1 MITVQEEVEETK
13 VTLLFLLFM
22 MFMVMMDIVR
32 RPITMADTGR
42 ESRLRDRVSADLHD
56 QTGERLQKC
65 HQVPVHVFIIYVMF
79 INCDNHET
87 PLPLIS
93 LNQILLHRPA
103 CEVSE
108 KMECVENTVSQCSFE
123 IRLGSTG
130 EEEEVEVGNP

>member
-1 MITVQEEVEETK
+1 MFVTLLGFLLAAPLSSSAPVDFLAPQTLPAGCRLEVITVQEEVEETK

-65 HQVPVHVFIIYVMF
+65 HQA
-79 INCDNHET
+79 
-87 PLPLIS
+87 S
-93 LNQILLHRPA
+93 L
-103 CEVSE
+103 
-108 KMECVENTVSQCSFE
+108 
-123 IRLGSTG
+123 
-130 EEEEVEVGNP
+130 